1 MCDIHC
7 KHYACTFTTHQ
18 FCTIFPPYSVIA
30 LQHTLPFTLN
40 HPHLTVLLTTL
51 YPHSMQALDAALKLF
66 KSQAPNTAAMLFS
79 VDHDNNKVICLC
91 IVPNVSEKCTS
102 NGQSI
107 HIL

>member
-1 MCDIHC
+1 
-7 KHYACTFTTHQ
+7 
-18 FCTIFPPYSVIA
+18 
-30 LQHTLPFTLN
+30 
-40 HPHLTVLLTTL
+40 
-51 YPHSMQALDAALKLF
+51 MQALDAALKLF

-91 IVPNVSEKCTS
+91 IVPNVSEKMYQYYS